1 MDKIKRDVSALKNVK
16 DSEKMSNE
24 LMEERF
30 FTTKRWKPGEECLN
44 MKDIN
49 QSPLNFKG
57 SFKEWIQE
65 LTTFISL
72 YPKEWREI
80 HEEYKLIA
88 KAEEKTKLAFFRDEE
103 GYLRKEGESDVFL
116 KVHLGETNRER
127 INYLKDSFN
136 WARLFSFEDYIS
148 YCELDRQKRKVYLCA
163 LKEKIEKKIISS
175 IQGQKEDIQFN
186 LSFEEDMDNSDFT
199 GRDIYIDALND
210 TYIIL

>member
-1 MDKIKRDVSALKNVK
+1 MDEIRRDISALKTFK
-16 DSEKMSNE
+16 ESKKMSDE

-30 FTTKRWKPGEECLN
+30 FTTKRWKPGKECLN

-49 QSPLNFKG
+49 QSPRNFKG
-57 SFKEWIQE
+57 SFREWIQE
-65 LTTFISL
+65 LTTFIFL

-80 HEEYKLIA
+80 REEYKLIV
-88 KAEEKTKLAFFRDEE
+88 KREDKTEIAFFRDEE